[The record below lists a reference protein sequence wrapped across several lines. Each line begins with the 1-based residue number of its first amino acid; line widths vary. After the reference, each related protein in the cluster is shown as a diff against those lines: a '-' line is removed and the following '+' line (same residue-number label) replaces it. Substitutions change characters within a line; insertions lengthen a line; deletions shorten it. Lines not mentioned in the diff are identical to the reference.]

1 MLKIKYLI
9 RSLPLLAVMGMLFGL
24 LGCLEKDEIPN
35 GTGNSLTT
43 PAEPF
48 GLYKIHLTLI
58 DADTKASLPN
68 LLVKLSNNTSFQMSS
83 SEVTEQ
89 ITDSTGVV
97 HITIA
102 ATPPIPQEFI
112 FSLTDTTLMRYFQQT
127 SISIRFIDPVF
138 IYIPKDAARWGKLYQ
153 GTAELTLIHELKQI

>member
-1 MLKIKYLI
+1 MVVTAQLLG
-9 RSLPLLAVMGMLFGL
+9 LP
-24 LGCLEKDEIPN
+24 GCLEKDELPN
-35 GTGNSLTT
+35 GNGTTLLT
-43 PAEPF
+43 PSDPF
-48 GLYKIHLTLI
+48 GLYKIHLTLV
-58 DADTKASLPN
+58 DADTKESLPN
-68 LLVKLSNNTSFQMSS
+68 VLAKLSNNTSFQMSS
-83 SEVTEQ
+83 PEASEQ

-112 FSLTDTTLMRYFQQT
+112 FSLTDTTLKRSFFQT

-153 GTAELTLIHELKQI
+153 GTAELTLIHELKQTL